1 MSKDLRN
8 GGIDRLTVEDIVQPG
23 FSTPWDAPT
32 IPPFPFT
39 FRNVEVLTLAWRT
52 TEEAVARILPPP
64 LEPASDVVL
73 AHIYKMNDT
82 EWLGPYG
89 ESNVSVGC
97 RLKSQNLAGSYSPYL
112 VLSSDVGVTHGR
124 EVHGQPKKLGLPKL
138 EYRGDLVV
146 GIVERN
152 GIDVI
157 TGTMAYKQRR
167 DTLATLSQH
176 FDFAENINLKAV
188 DHIDGSPAIRQL
200 TARRLADVVVHEC
213 WSGPCTVE
221 LRPNAQV
228 PVFRLPVIEMLD
240 GFHWRADFTLQPGR
254 IVHDYLG
261 EEKWPATPGS
271 SKSVRATRRSTRSGT
286 TRSGRRWSKR

>member
-8 GGIDRLTVEDIVQPG
+8 GGIERLTVEDIVKPG

-52 TEEAVARILPPP
+52 TEAAVARILPPP

-82 EWLGPYG
+82 EWLGPYF

-97 RLKSQNLAGSYSPYL
+97 RLASQNLAGSYSPYL

-124 EVHGQPKKLGLPKL
+124 EVHGQPKKLGSPRL
-138 EYRGDLVV
+138 EARGDAWV
-146 GIVERN
+146 GTIARN
-152 GIDVI
+152 GIDVL
-157 TGTMAYKQRR
+157 TGTLAYKQRAGDLKR
-167 DTLATLSQH
+167 MSGY
-176 FDFAENINLKAV
+176 FDFAQNINLKAV
-188 DHIDGSPAIRQL
+188 DQIDGRPALRQL

-221 LRPNAQV
+221 LRPNAQA
-228 PVFRLPVIEMLD
+228 PVHRLPVVDMLD
-240 GFHWRADFTLQPGR
+240 GFHWRADFTLVAGR

-261 EEKWPATPGS
+261 GQ
-271 SKSVRATRRSTRSGT
+271 G
-286 TRSGRRWSKR
+286 